1 MRGAFLRSV
10 LQLLVSANGIPSSL
24 ILDTLMKELIHSS
37 KTLVLTRVTRR
48 NIAEDGILH
57 SQKQNKQTPWPL
69 VRERTI
75 PTERPP
81 LVDEI

>member
-1 MRGAFLRSV
+1 MQRRLSDLRFFHPWV
-10 LQLLVSANGIPSSL
+10 LRNGQSIVIETEIYFKL
-24 ILDTLMKELIHSS
+24 KMGFATDNTQIHIS
-37 KTLVLTRVTRR
+37 
-48 NIAEDGILH
+48 
-57 SQKQNKQTPWPL
+57 QTPWPL